1 MKFTSRYLLLALL
14 LSGTTFASYA
24 QDKPVKE
31 AEKINKKRSKVL
43 AKASPYSKDQLRYD
57 ADFAVA
63 AASSDMLEVAL
74 GKLAQQKA
82 IALDVKDWGKQ
93 MEREHDESGRRLAE
107 IANRAGIQLPANMG
121 VDDRKVYDDID
132 DRKYFGFDKK
142 YMRDLQELHERTIKR
157 YEEATTKVSN
167 PELRA
172 YAAEMLPKL
181 REHEARTTE
190 LFKLANERK

>member
-1 MKFTSRYLLLALL
+1 MNSISTCLLVALI
-14 LSGTTFASYA
+14 SGATTTTYA
-24 QDKPVKE
+24 QDKPVKH
-31 AEKINKKRSKVL
+31 AEKINKKRTKVL
-43 AKASPYSKDQLRYD
+43 AKASPYSKEQLRYD

-93 MEREHDESGRRLAE
+93 MEQEHSESGRRLSE
-107 IANRAGIQLPANMG
+107 IASRAGIQMPANMG

-132 DRKYFGFDKK
+132 DRKYLGFDKK

-157 YEEATTKVSN
+157 YAEATTKLSN
-167 PELRA
+167 PELLA
-172 YAAEMLPKL
+172 YATETLPKL
-181 REHEARTTE
+181 RAHEARTAE
-190 LFKLANERK
+190 LFKSANERK